1 MNMKKIN
8 TSIDTTIYR
17 NHEKLFELIKN
28 NKNARK
34 IGYEISY
41 KEHYKNCIIYIN
53 KQENNIIDIELV
65 FNYKK
70 YKYPDITFILS
81 SDSNRLKIKSQS
93 FNEIEYKSYIDYI
106 QSHQETAMQILRE
119 INIAMSG

>member
-1 MNMKKIN
+1 MKTKIN

-65 FNYKK
+65 FNSKK

-81 SDSNRLKIKSQS
+81 SDTNRLKIKSQS

>member
-1 MNMKKIN
+1 MKTKIN

-34 IGYEISY
+34 IGYKMSY
-41 KEHYKNCIIYIN
+41 KEHYKNCIIYID
-53 KQENNIIDIELV
+53 KQENNIIDIELKFV
-65 FNYKK
+65 DDSPKF
-70 YKYPDITFILS
+70 PTISFILS
-81 SDSNRLKIKSQS
+81 SDNENLKIKSSS
-93 FNEIEYKSYIDYI
+93 FNEIEYKSYIEYI
-106 QSHQETAMQILRE
+106 QNYQETAIQILRE

>member
-1 MNMKKIN
+1 MNTKIN

-17 NHEKLFELIKN
+17 NHERLFEFIKN

-34 IGYEISY
+34 IGYEMSY
-41 KEHYKNCIIYIN
+41 KEHYKNCIIYIE
-53 KQENNIIDIELV
+53 KRTESLIDIELV
-65 FNYKK
+65 FNSKK

-81 SDSNRLKIKSQS
+81 SDSNKLKIKSQS
-93 FNEIEYKSYIDYI
+93 FNEIEYKSYISYI
-106 QSHQETAMQILRE
+106 EEYQQIAMQILRE

>member
-1 MNMKKIN
+1 MKTKIN

-65 FNYKK
+65 FNSKK

-81 SDSNRLKIKSQS
+81 SDSNRLKIK
-93 FNEIEYKSYIDYI
+93 
-106 QSHQETAMQILRE
+106 
-119 INIAMSG
+119 

>member
-1 MNMKKIN
+1 MKTKIN